1 MSSGYVTKRL
11 WLTVENSNNHV
22 QDVLA
27 VSYLANT
34 IRTQMDLS
42 NRLATAQLTMG
53 GPEAT
58 GSASREDGGLSSGR
72 GVGQRGG
79 RGKQG
84 QQRELR
90 DSLSVM

>member
-1 MSSGYVTKRL
+1 MIS
-11 WLTVENSNNHV
+11 SNNHI

-53 GPEAT
+53 GPDGT
-58 GSASREDGGLSSGR
+58 GSASKEEGGQQNQR
-72 GVGQRGG
+72 GGGGQRGG
-79 RGKQG
+79 RGRGGGHREQRD
-84 QQRELR
+84 QREPV
-90 DSLSVM
+90 SAI